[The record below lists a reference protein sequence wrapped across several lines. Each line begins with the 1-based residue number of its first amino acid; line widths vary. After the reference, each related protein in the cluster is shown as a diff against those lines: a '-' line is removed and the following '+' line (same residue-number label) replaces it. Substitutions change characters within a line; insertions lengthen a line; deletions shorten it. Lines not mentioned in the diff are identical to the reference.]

1 MKGGTVFII
10 VQRFLYAMQSFEFT
24 AVDYIISFPVFNL
37 RFVPLL
43 HCVFLSEALE
53 LKVPSIGNCFKIQDE
68 TQ

>member
-1 MKGGTVFII
+1 
-10 VQRFLYAMQSFEFT
+10 MQSFEFT

-37 RFVPLL
+37 RFVPFL